1 MPEAGSRA
9 SESVLQGEDIMFPWT
24 YQIKF
29 YKGDSIVT
37 MTVKALT
44 EMSALE
50 QLGITRDQ
58 VIEIR
63 MMDGI

>member
-1 MPEAGSRA
+1 
-9 SESVLQGEDIMFPWT
+9 MFPWT

-29 YKGDSIVT
+29 YKGDSIVQ

-50 QLGITRDQ
+50 QLGITRSQ

-63 MMDGI
+63 MLDGI

>member
-1 MPEAGSRA
+1 MMP
-9 SESVLQGEDIMFPWT
+9 FT
-24 YQIKF
+24 YHIKF

-44 EMSALE
+44 EMGALE
-50 QLGITRDQ
+50 KLGITRDQ

-63 MMDGI
+63 MLDGI

>member
-1 MPEAGSRA
+1 
-9 SESVLQGEDIMFPWT
+9 MFPWT